1 MNIFGVIFV
10 YIQNIT
16 MKKMKAIRYLLIISI
31 AVIYGSCTK
40 IKQLPPEPYIEFN
53 SFSVF
58 DTIDILGNSCKG
70 GKLKFY
76 FEDGDGN
83 LGLQS
88 PEATE
93 GDTDTTNL
101 FLTLLRKIDGEME
114 QAENDD
120 PMKPSSYRIPY
131 IEREGQNKI
140 LRGTI
145 YVTFIYLFYIPQD
158 NDTIIYDFYIKDRAD
173 NLSNTVSTN
182 EIALSF
188 NGIY

>member
-1 MNIFGVIFV
+1 MNIFGVVFV
-10 YIQNIT
+10 HKQNTI
-16 MKKMKAIRYLLIISI
+16 MKIMRTTRYLLIII
-31 AVIYGSCTK
+31 IVVIYESCTE
-40 IKQLPPEPYIEFN
+40 IRQVVPEPYIEYK

-58 DTIDILGNSCKG
+58 DTTDILGNSCKG

-83 LGLQS
+83 LGLEP

-93 GDTDTTNL
+93 GDTTNL
-101 FLTLLRKIDGEME
+101 FFTLFRKIDGEM
-114 QAENDD
+114 QQVDDDD

-131 IEREGQNKI
+131 MEREGQNKI
-140 LRGTI
+140 LKGTI
-145 YVTFIYLFYIPQD
+145 YITFIYLFYEVED
-158 NDTIIYDFYIKDRAD
+158 NDTIRYDFYLKDRAD

-182 EIALSF
+182 EIPLSF